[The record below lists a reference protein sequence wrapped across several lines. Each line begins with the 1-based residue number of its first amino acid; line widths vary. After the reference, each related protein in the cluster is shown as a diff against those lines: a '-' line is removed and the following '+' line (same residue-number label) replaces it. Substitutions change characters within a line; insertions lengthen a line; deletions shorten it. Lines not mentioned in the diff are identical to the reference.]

1 MLGRQRGSSKI
12 NDDAMSAN
20 VRQLRPWQEGSSS
33 LKDPP
38 TPLVDKLTAVALA
51 PMGAGNP
58 PGNPASRSPAG
69 ARPAATLLSDPWIC
83 LYKGPPVRTRGCE
96 HERSVR
102 PTSDEPSADAD
113 RPCHRWPIQQ
123 WVFLVRK
130 ALRKFLVKHS
140 RWYSISR
147 KIVFLVYR
155 KRFAEAAGKFHAK
168 HLRWFTS
175 ITGLHNGSI
184 VATLFAISGN
194 HKPAECTTGN
204 CDRASRDLVRRIRW
218 CSRRRCK
225 HSRSRETRRQSFGL
239 RSRKR

>member
-1 MLGRQRGSSKI
+1 MTATTNDSNDSDSENDCDSDNGSDNSMI
-12 NDDAMSAN
+12 S
-20 VRQLRPWQEGSSS
+20 
-33 LKDPP
+33 
-38 TPLVDKLTAVALA
+38 VAIS
-51 PMGAGNP
+51 
-58 PGNPASRSPAG
+58 ASRSLGAG
-69 ARPAATLLSDPWIC
+69 VISDPWIC

-225 HSRSRETRRQSFGL
+225 HSRSRETRRQSFG
-239 RSRKR
+239 

>member
-1 MLGRQRGSSKI
+1 MTATTNDSNDSDSENDCDSDNGSDNSMI
-12 NDDAMSAN
+12 S
-20 VRQLRPWQEGSSS
+20 
-33 LKDPP
+33 
-38 TPLVDKLTAVALA
+38 VAIS
-51 PMGAGNP
+51 
-58 PGNPASRSPAG
+58 ASRSLGAG
-69 ARPAATLLSDPWIC
+69 VISDPWIC

-147 KIVFLVYR
+147 KIVF
-155 KRFAEAAGKFHAK
+155 
-168 HLRWFTS
+168 WFTENVS
-175 ITGLHNGSI
+175 LRLLANFMQNIFAGLLVLYTGLHNGSI

-225 HSRSRETRRQSFGL
+225 HSRSRETRRQSFG
-239 RSRKR
+239 